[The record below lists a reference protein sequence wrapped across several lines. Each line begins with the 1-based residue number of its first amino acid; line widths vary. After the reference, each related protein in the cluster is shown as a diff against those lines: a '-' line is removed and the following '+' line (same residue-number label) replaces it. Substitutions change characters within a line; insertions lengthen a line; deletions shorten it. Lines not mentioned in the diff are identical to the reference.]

1 MKALVKNR
9 NSVQVINTA
18 APQIEREDDVL
29 LQVAMA
35 GLCRTDIYAATGKL
49 KVKDPLVL
57 GHELAGIVAAVGPQV
72 EGIKP
77 GMRVTINPVLRCRR
91 CHRCRHG
98 LSCTNSGF
106 VGLDADGGFAEQA
119 IVPAYAVMPL
129 DDNLSFLHGA
139 YCEPVAASL
148 AVLKSGIEPGQQGA
162 IIGKNRFSELLQ
174 LILNAY
180 NFPSLPV
187 FDLNDKGD
195 KAELAGFESQFDY
208 VIETYASS
216 AVLAAMSKAVK
227 PGGTMVLKSRQ
238 HEPLEFRLID
248 FLKKEPVMHVVNYGN
263 FEEALDLLISGRVKI
278 DNLIDDI
285 YALSDFEKVFE
296 RATDSAAKK
305 PFFDPTL

>member
-9 NSVQVINTA
+9 NSVQVVNTA
-18 APQIEREDDVL
+18 APQIVREDDVL
-29 LQVAMA
+29 LQVAIA

-57 GHELAGIVAAVGPQV
+57 GHELAGVVEAVGPQV

-77 GMRVTINPVLRCRR
+77 GMRVTINPVLRCRQ
-91 CHRCRHG
+91 CHRCKHD

-106 VGLDADGGFAEQA
+106 VGLDADGGFAELA
-119 IVPAYAVMPL
+119 IIPAYAVLPL
-129 DDNLSFLHGA
+129 DESLSFLHAA

-174 LILNAY
+174 LILHAY

-263 FEEALDLLISGRVKI
+263 FEEALDLLISGSVKI

-285 YALSDFEKVFE
+285 YALSDFERVFE
-296 RATDSAAKK
+296 RARDSEAKK